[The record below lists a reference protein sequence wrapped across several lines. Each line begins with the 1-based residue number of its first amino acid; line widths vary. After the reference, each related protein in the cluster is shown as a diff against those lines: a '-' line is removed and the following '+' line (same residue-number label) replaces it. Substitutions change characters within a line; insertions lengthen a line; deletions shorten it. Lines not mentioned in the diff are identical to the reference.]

1 MDCVIVVSLFK
12 FLITIWFAFCSVY
25 FITHEKVAPRPQS
38 ESWVQVH
45 VNFLTPAVSKK
56 VTEEFLE
63 SVFEAFGS
71 IGDIQVK
78 RHLCSQQPAQVTGY
92 AFVYFTEVHA
102 ALRAIYALKNVSVES
117 VLFECC
123 LSYKAEQMLKEM
135 QGMEGVIR
143 RQQTPNPSAF
153 FKRNDHGPNVA
164 APIPPAHGYHQH
176 LPPTIPSPPTSARGL
191 SSPRGMPMHNRSV
204 SPSLTSS
211 MASSLSSVGSQF
223 HNSMPS
229 WMPASSSNAYSV
241 PPPLQ
246 MNDYYAAAPDYAHGH
261 GHGHHARHMPALFEM
276 ESSFA
281 DAHVPSHQ
289 SLPASSSSSL
299 FAMLQ
304 LEQEKRNQAAMM
316 PPRLML
322 SEEFMK
328 PSKSQ
333 DSMTSSSA
341 SSVNGSSVRYVS
353 SPFAF

>member
-1 MDCVIVVSLFK
+1 MV
-12 FLITIWFAFCSVY
+12 IWFAVFSVY

-45 VNFLTPAVSKK
+45 VNFLTPVISKK

-153 FKRNDHGPNVA
+153 FKRHDNGPNVST
-164 APIPPAHGYHQH
+164 PIPPAHGYHQH
-176 LPPTIPSPPTSARGL
+176 LPPAIPSPPTSARGL
-191 SSPRGMPMHNRSV
+191 PSPRGMPMLHRSG

-241 PPPLQ
+241 PSPLQ
-246 MNDYYAAAPDYAHGH
+246 MNDYHAPDYTYGH
-261 GHGHHARHMPALFEM
+261 GAHARHMPALFEM

-289 SLPASSSSSL
+289 PMPASSSSSL

-304 LEQEKRNQAAMM
+304 MEQEKRDQAAMM
-316 PPRLML
+316 APRMML